1 MEKWIKNTTGT
12 DNTYAGQL
20 ITAGSYHLITPQQNF
35 NMSKFVPLIN
45 DIISGD
51 ALMARD
57 NSGTDD
63 ISDANLAID
72 FLKGDIPPAVKMLLE
87 DKNNPG
93 SFNVPTHDSSRFFN
107 SHIRKDFGTAKGTG
121 DVSTITTTNIWKPA
135 ANKHVDITD
144 IIIFGWCNETG
155 KKVKG
160 VVQIYVSGAW
170 RDLIGVAGSGSM
182 SLLATHAFQG
192 HLDSDN
198 GDGSEWR
205 VRFVTSGNMTAGNFE
220 LNANVIAHEE

>member
-72 FLKGDIPPAVKMLLE
+72 FLKGDIPP
-87 DKNNPG
+87 G
-93 SFNVPTHDSSRFFN
+93 
-107 SHIRKDFGTAKGTG
+107 G
-121 DVSTITTTNIWKPA
+121 
-135 ANKHVDITD
+135 
-144 IIIFGWCNETG
+144 
-155 KKVKG
+155 
-160 VVQIYVSGAW
+160 
-170 RDLIGVAGSGSM
+170 
-182 SLLATHAFQG
+182 
-192 HLDSDN
+192 
-198 GDGSEWR
+198 
-205 VRFVTSGNMTAGNFE
+205 
-220 LNANVIAHEE
+220 